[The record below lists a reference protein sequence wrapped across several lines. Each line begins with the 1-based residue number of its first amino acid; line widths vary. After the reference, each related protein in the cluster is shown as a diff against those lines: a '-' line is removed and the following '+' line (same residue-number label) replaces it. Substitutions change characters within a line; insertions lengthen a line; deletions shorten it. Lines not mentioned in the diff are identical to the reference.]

1 MVGEVVGIAS
11 AIYSVVSNILGFGK
25 AKKKIKKRKR
35 QLAQLYAQEVS
46 ALEEYK
52 GLLREEIEKHQ
63 KSLQD
68 YIAEQEKVWIQFNEE
83 IEFLREQQNL
93 RHQYLSLS
101 EIQKLQQ
108 QNFEE
113 RKKIRRAF
121 ERLKYV

>member
-1 MVGEVVGIAS
+1 MVGAVVGVAS
-11 AIYSVVSNILGFGK
+11 AIYSVVSNIFDFGK

-52 GLLREEIEKHQ
+52 VLLREEIEKHQ

-68 YIAEQEKVWIQFNEE
+68 YIAEQEKVWLQFNEE

-113 RKKIRRAF
+113 RKEIRRAF